1 MAQNEDQQT
10 EGAPVVTRHRHGKGF
25 TYRYADGRTLRDRK
39 RRAWIQSLAVPPA
52 WRDVEISL
60 DPHARVH
67 ATGRDAAGRKQYVYN
82 AAWREAREQAKFDRI
97 LAFARQLSTMR
108 RATGQHLRRK
118 TMCREKVLACM
129 VRLIDGAYF
138 RPGSEHYAR
147 ENDAYGL
154 TTMRSKH
161 LTIEGDALIFD
172 YNGKSGQAQHR
183 VVEDE
188 RLARIV
194 AELDDRPGYE
204 IFKYYDERGR
214 RVDVDSR
221 DLNDYIHQIMGDAY
235 SAKDFRTWA
244 GTSLAALALDE
255 IGPGDDEKVSEK
267 NVRDVVER
275 VAERLGNTP
284 SIARASYI
292 DPRVIESY
300 LDGRTLSHFQTLI
313 EAELAEGDLTG
324 RQERAVMKLLESRVE
339 QAVRR

>member
-1 MAQNEDQQT
+1 
-10 EGAPVVTRHRHGKGF
+10 
-25 TYRYADGRTLRDRK
+25 
-39 RRAWIQSLAVPPA
+39 
-52 WRDVEISL
+52 
-60 DPHARVH
+60 
-67 ATGRDAAGRKQYVYN
+67 
-82 AAWREAREQAKFDRI
+82 
-97 LAFARQLSTMR
+97 
-108 RATGQHLRRK
+108 
-118 TMCREKVLACM
+118 
-129 VRLIDGAYF
+129 
-138 RPGSEHYAR
+138 
-147 ENDAYGL
+147 
-154 TTMRSKH
+154 MRSKH
-161 LTIEGDALIFD
+161 LTIEGDALILD

-188 RLARIV
+188 RLARNV

-221 DLNDYIHQIMGDAY
+221 DLNDYIHEIMGEAY

-339 QAVRR
+339 QAARR

>member
-1 MAQNEDQQT
+1 MAENSKTRHE
-10 EGAPVVTRHRHGKGF
+10 VVTRHRCGKGF
-25 TYRYADGRTLRDRK
+25 TYRLPSGETLRDK
-39 RRAWIQSLAVPPA
+39 QQRAWIKALAVPPA
-52 WRDVEISL
+52 WQDVEISL
-60 DPHARVH
+60 DPSARVH

-82 AAWREAREQAKFDRI
+82 SDWREAREQAKFDRI
-97 LAFARQLSTMR
+97 LAFAGQLSTMR

-138 RPGSEHYAR
+138 RPGSERYAR

-161 LTIEGDALIFD
+161 LTIEDDALIFD
-172 YNGKSGQAQHR
+172 YNGKSGQSQHR
-183 VVEDE
+183 VVEDR

-194 AELDDRPGYE
+194 AELDDQPGYE
-204 IFKYYDERGR
+204 IFKYYDDDGD

-221 DLNDYIHQIMGDAY
+221 DLNDYIQEIMGEAY

-255 IGPGDDEKVSEK
+255 LGPDDDDQISEK
-267 NVRDVVER
+267 NVREVVER

-300 LDGRTLSHFQTLI
+300 LDGRTLSHFHTLI
-313 EAELAEGDLTG
+313 EAELEEGDLTG
-324 RQERAVMKLLESRVE
+324 RQERAVMKLLESRLE
-339 QAVRR
+339 QAAQR

>member
-1 MAQNEDQQT
+1 MGEENDDSRNI
-10 EGAPVVTRHRHGKGF
+10 VTRRRCGKGF
-25 TYRYADGRTLRDRK
+25 TYRYANGRTLRDK
-39 RRAWIQSLAVPPA
+39 RRREWIQSLAVPPA
-52 WRDVEISL
+52 WRNVEISL
-60 DPHARVH
+60 DPEARVH
-67 ATGRDAAGRKQYVYN
+67 ATGRDDAGRKQYVYN
-82 AAWREAREQAKFDRI
+82 SAWREAQEQAKFDRI
-97 LAFARQLSTMR
+97 LAFAQQLSTMR
-108 RATGQHLRRK
+108 RATGQHLRYRK
-118 TMCREKVLACM
+118 MCREKVLACM

-138 RPGSEHYAR
+138 RPGSERYAR

-172 YNGKSGQAQHR
+172 YDGKSGQRQHR
-183 VVEDE
+183 VVEDK

-204 IFKYYDERGR
+204 IFKYYDDQGR
-214 RVDVDSR
+214 RVDVDSN
-221 DLNDYIHQIMGDAY
+221 DLNAYIHEIMGDEY

-255 IGPGDDEKVSEK
+255 LGPGDDEKISEK

-300 LDGRTLSHFQTLI
+300 LDGRTLSHFKTLI
-313 EAELAEGDLTG
+313 EAELEDGDLTG
-324 RQERAVMKLLESRVE
+324 PEERAIMEMLGSRVSAN
-339 QAVRR
+339 Q